1 MSATV
6 ESAMTGR
13 VIGITPEAT
22 LDTALRMMAQTRVRH
37 LPVIADGRCLG
48 LLTEADALWHAW
60 ARGGDAGCPVTQVM
74 RAPAPSVDL
83 SATVP
88 EAALAVT
95 ESGADAVV
103 VTSAGALVGI
113 LTSADLVR
121 TLIG

>member
-22 LDTALRMMAQTRVRH
+22 LDAALRMMAQTRVRH

-60 ARGGDAGCPVTQVM
+60 ASGDADCQVTRIM
-74 RAPAPSVDL
+74 RTPAPSVDL
-83 SATVP
+83 SAALP
-88 EAALAVT
+88 DAARAVA

-121 TLIG
+121 VLVG